1 MPTLTEDAP
10 LEDGG
15 VRRVPNT
22 FKRSN
27 SSMSTDT
34 ESLRSVP
41 ASPSSQGRL
50 PGMRSFRPSPKGATN
65 GNGRPRRRRI
75 PRPRMGSTVSLVLER
90 DTQRFSRQLWLDD
103 HGSGVAGIDLP
114 PGLDVD
120 GSDSDE
126 EDEEIGSQRPITHSR
141 SRSSNEPA
149 EQPER
154 RPASQQARPDRASE
168 R

>member
-1 MPTLTEDAP
+1 
-10 LEDGG
+10 
-15 VRRVPNT
+15 
-22 FKRSN
+22 
-27 SSMSTDT
+27 
-34 ESLRSVP
+34 
-41 ASPSSQGRL
+41 
-50 PGMRSFRPSPKGATN
+50 
-65 GNGRPRRRRI
+65 
-75 PRPRMGSTVSLVLER
+75 MGSAVSLVLER

-154 RPASQQARPDRASE
+154 RPASQQARIARALRHTTPRVPTDE
-168 R
+168 VFGLPYGIPLTIDDIMKTETRRRW